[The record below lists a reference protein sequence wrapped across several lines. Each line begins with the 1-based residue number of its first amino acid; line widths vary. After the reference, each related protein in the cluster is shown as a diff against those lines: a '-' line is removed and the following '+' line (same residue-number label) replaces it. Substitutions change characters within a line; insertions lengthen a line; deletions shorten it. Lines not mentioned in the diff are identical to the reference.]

1 MAPQVGWNAGVLAG
15 TGPWTSVL
23 RTAVTVTS
31 TATALPSTALA
42 NRKGIYVY
50 NFGTVTIFL
59 AFTSDVGT
67 SNEVELFSKMGLFL
81 PLSDAITLYGRVA
94 SGTPAVVLWEY
105 VG

>member
-1 MAPQVGWNAGVLAG
+1 MPQRGWNEGLLAG
-15 TGPWTSVL
+15 TGIWTSVL
-23 RTAVTVTS
+23 RTVVTVTS

-42 NRKGIYVY
+42 NRKGVYVY
-50 NFGTVTIFL
+50 NFGTVTISL

-81 PLSDAITLYGRVA
+81 PLSDAIAPYGRVA
-94 SGTPAVVLWEY
+94 SGTPVCVLWEY